1 MNGPPPSEC
10 RRLCLALAL
19 GLVACGGRTEEQ
31 ARKAE
36 ITSVMARAD
45 EPLLRA
51 RPRLCEGK
59 YARMAASAYDFYRGT
74 VPLSLHDY
82 RGNNFGFGASAF
94 ALAGPLV
101 PALGD
106 PHPENF
112 GALLAADGTLAL
124 EPNDF
129 DSADF
134 APYLWDVRRLV
145 AGMALAARLANAE
158 DPAVQAATAAASRE
172 IARAAAEGYAE
183 AIAALAK
190 GAPRERITEGGGD
203 PNLDDLFER
212 SIEDRDARAEL
223 DELSL
228 LEGPERRLRR
238 GVLDPEEP
246 TGVYLD
252 VPPTAYAELPAA
264 IEQYR
269 KTLVDP
275 PPPAFFTL
283 LDAARELGSGV
294 ASFTRVRVILLVR
307 GPTDDPGD
315 DVVLEL
321 KELADSG
328 LAGLYPPG
336 VFYDGVAER
345 VRRASRAAWARPDAE
360 PLWGTTEWMGFV
372 CQIKRESEGQKT
384 LRTSRMVEER
394 GSPAALAS
402 LGRRLGGV
410 VARAHAADPLG
421 TSWAVGDVAEVI
433 GRDPAGFVAEQVEVG
448 DRYAAQVLVDWGL
461 FREALM
467 ERGPR
472 LGIPMDPADTP
483 PPDLR
488 ALYGDAHVP

>member
-1 MNGPPPSEC
+1 MNGPSSKSI
-10 RRLCLALAL
+10 RRCLAFALALA
-19 GLVACGGRTEEQ
+19 ACGGRSEEE

-59 YARMAASAYDFYRGT
+59 YARMAASVYDFYRGT
-74 VPLSLHDY
+74 VPLSLHDF

-129 DSADF
+129 DSAEF

-145 AGMALAARLANAE
+145 AGMALAARLTNAD
-158 DPAVQAATAAASRE
+158 DPAAQAATAAASRDV
-172 IARAAAEGYAE
+172 ARAAAEGYAD

-190 GAPRERITEGGGD
+190 GGPRERITEGGGD

-212 SIEDRDARAEL
+212 SVEDRDARAEL
-223 DELSL
+223 DELSA
-228 LEGPERRLRR
+228 LEGNVRRLRR

-252 VPPTAYAELPAA
+252 VPPAAYDALSGA
-264 IEQYR
+264 IERYR
-269 KTLVDP
+269 GTLVEP

-294 ASFTRVRVILLVR
+294 ASWARVRVILLVR
-307 GPTDDPGD
+307 GPTDDPAD

-328 LAGLYPPG
+328 LGGLYPPG

-345 VRRASRAAWARPDAE
+345 VRLASRAAWARPDAE
-360 PLWGTTEWMGFV
+360 PLWGTTDWMGFV
-372 CQIKRESEGQKT
+372 CQIKRESAGQKT
-384 LRTSRMVEER
+384 LRTSRMREER

-421 TSWAVGDVAEVI
+421 TSWAVADVAAVI

-448 DRYAAQVLVDWGL
+448 DRYAAQVVVDWGL
-461 FREALM
+461 FREALE

-483 PPDLR
+483 PPDVR
-488 ALYGDAHVP
+488 ALYGDAHAP

>member
-1 MNGPPPSEC
+1 MNGPSSKGV
-10 RRLCLALAL
+10 RLCLALAFVL
-19 GLVACGGRTEEQ
+19 AACGGRTEEE

-74 VPLSLHDY
+74 VPLSLHDF
-82 RGNNFGFGASAF
+82 RGNNFGFGASAY
-94 ALAGPLV
+94 AIAGPLV

-145 AGMALAARLANAE
+145 AGMALAARLTNADE
-158 DPAVQAATAAASRE
+158 PAAQAATAAASRDV
-172 IARAAAEGYAE
+172 ARAAAEGYAD

-190 GAPRERITEGGGD
+190 GGPRERITEGGGD
-203 PNLDDLFER
+203 ANLDDLFER

-223 DELSL
+223 DELTTL
-228 LEGPERRLRR
+228 DGKVRRLRR
-238 GVLDPEEP
+238 GVLDSEEP

-252 VPPTAYAELPAA
+252 VPPAAYAALPSA
-264 IEQYR
+264 IERYR
-269 KTLVDP
+269 GTLLEP
-275 PPPAFFTL
+275 PPSAFLTL

-294 ASFTRVRVILLVR
+294 ASWARVRVILLVR
-307 GPTDDPGD
+307 GPTDDPAD

-345 VRRASRAAWARPDAE
+345 VRLASRAAWARPDAE
-360 PLWGTTEWMGFV
+360 PFWGTTEWMGFV
-372 CQIKRESEGQKT
+372 CQIKRESAGQKT
-384 LRTSRMVEER
+384 LRTSRMREER

-421 TSWAVGDVAEVI
+421 TSWAVADVAAVI
-433 GRDPAGFVAEQVEVG
+433 GRDPAGFVAEQVDVG
-448 DRYAAQVLVDWGL
+448 DRYAAQVIVDWRL
-461 FREALM
+461 FREALE

-472 LGIPMDPADTP
+472 LGVPMDLADTP
-483 PPDLR
+483 PPDVR
-488 ALYGDAHVP
+488 ALYGDAHAP